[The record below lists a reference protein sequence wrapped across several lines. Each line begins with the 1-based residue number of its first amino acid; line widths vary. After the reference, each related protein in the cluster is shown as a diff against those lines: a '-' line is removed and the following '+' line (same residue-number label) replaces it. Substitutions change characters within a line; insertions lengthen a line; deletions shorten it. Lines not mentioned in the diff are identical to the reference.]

1 MGAKLT
7 LARCY
12 EGAGML
18 ASAWTLYSVVQSA
31 AHEQARVK
39 LAGERAAALRPKLAE
54 MTIQVPEAVRA
65 SPGLEI
71 RRDGIVVGAAQ
82 WGVAIPVD
90 KGVYTLSATAPGK
103 PRWERT
109 VRVEENGAKVE
120 VVIGPLEA
128 EKTQEKA
135 PAPKAA
141 APAAARRTPPV
152 TRPAVSKGK
161 APLPL
166 PAQDAGS
173 GRRVAGFVVGGVGIA
188 GLAVGGIAGRLAL
201 GKKGI
206 VDENCQDLRCN
217 EEGLAALDSGK
228 TLATVSTVG
237 FAVGL
242 AGLATGVVL
251 VLSAPSGNAG
261 ESGKAQVRAGVLGA
275 GTNGPLLGLE
285 GAF

>member
-1 MGAKLT
+1 
-7 LARCY
+7 
-12 EGAGML
+12 
-18 ASAWTLYSVVQSA
+18 
-31 AHEQARVK
+31 
-39 LAGERAAALRPKLAE
+39 
-54 MTIQVPEAVRA
+54 
-65 SPGLEI
+65 
-71 RRDGIVVGAAQ
+71 
-82 WGVAIPVD
+82 
-90 KGVYTLSATAPGK
+90 
-103 PRWERT
+103 
-109 VRVEENGAKVE
+109 
-120 VVIGPLEA
+120 
-128 EKTQEKA
+128 
-135 PAPKAA
+135 
-141 APAAARRTPPV
+141 
-152 TRPAVSKGK
+152 
-161 APLPL
+161 
-166 PAQDAGS
+166 
-173 GRRVAGFVVGGVGIA
+173 VVGGVGIA